1 MKTKLNLWFLLL
13 ALMACAGCS
22 NYVDDYVD
30 EADDVLSRAVSSAYY
45 LLGSDYLYT
54 GSPETYTL
62 IRKDGTA
69 LNGVYVIQWDYS
81 SDFNRVSSDNTSIT
95 LGRKTA
101 LGEYTLTAILNNGES
116 VSKKII
122 AEDKVTTPPV
132 TKTTFRVNPAYVATT
147 LEGPYMASSDYL
159 MMSTGHYL
167 VSGQIFL
174 KCIMTN
180 QLTSAC
186 VLNSSLLSVSLGEST
201 KQHTVIWYDAD
212 FKQLTS
218 QTIPAGKSIDVYFQL
233 PSSYMDYRIDIDIPQ
248 MTPSLYHVT
257 NVHFYYGSIE
267 QECSLYNFLFSTRA
281 EQNRN

>member
-1 MKTKLNLWFLLL
+1 MKAKLNFFLLL
-13 ALMACAGCS
+13 VALITCAGCS
-22 NYVDDYVD
+22 SYVD
-30 EADDVLSRAVSSAYY
+30 ELVSEDEGILSRAVSSEYY
-45 LLGSDYLYT
+45 IRGADYLYT

-81 SDFNRVSSDNTSIT
+81 SELNRVSSDNTSIT

-116 VSKKII
+116 ISKKII
-122 AEDKVTTPPV
+122 AEDKVINPPS
-132 TKTTFRVNPAYVATT
+132 TKTTFRMNPAYVATA
-147 LEGPYMASSDYL
+147 LEGPYTASSDYL

-167 VSGQIFL
+167 VSSRIFL
-174 KCIMTN
+174 KCLITN
-180 QLTSAC
+180 QSTSC
-186 VLNSSLLSVSLGEST
+186 TLNPSLLSISLGEST
-201 KQHTVIWYDAD
+201 RKHTVTWYDAN
-212 FKQLTS
+212 FEQLTS

-257 NVHFYYGSIE
+257 NVHFYYGSTE